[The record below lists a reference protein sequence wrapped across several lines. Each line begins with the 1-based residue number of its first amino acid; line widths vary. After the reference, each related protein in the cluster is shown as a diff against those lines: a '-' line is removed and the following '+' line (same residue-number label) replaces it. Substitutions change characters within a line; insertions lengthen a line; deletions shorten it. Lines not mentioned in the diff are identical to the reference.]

1 MVRMRVHALT
11 TRVLVPVNR
20 ITQTDASRI
29 FMKLSHDTMALR
41 HTIDVLASPGSS
53 AGLAFF
59 REPLRSDETLIAEVP
74 PTTHPALFGL
84 PDASDA

>member
-1 MVRMRVHALT
+1 
-11 TRVLVPVNR
+11 
-20 ITQTDASRI
+20 
-29 FMKLSHDTMALR
+29 MKMSHDTMALR

>member
-1 MVRMRVHALT
+1 MRVHALT

-29 FMKLSHDTMALR
+29 FMKMSHDTMALR

-74 PTTHPALFGL
+74 TTHPALFGL

>member
-1 MVRMRVHALT
+1 
-11 TRVLVPVNR
+11 
-20 ITQTDASRI
+20 
-29 FMKLSHDTMALR
+29 MALR

-74 PTTHPALFGL
+74 TTHPALFGL